1 MKYGN
6 VAGVSKPVSKLVLG
20 TMIIHDSR
28 QTESNQLLDDALDLG
43 VSTLDLA
50 HVYGGGGT
58 ERAVGNWLRERGNR
72 EQVCVMTKG
81 AHPNGDRRRV
91 TPYDIGSDLLDSL
104 ARLKTDYVD
113 IYLLHRDD
121 EDVPVGEIVDA
132 LCEHQ
137 KAGRIRAF
145 GGSNWTHQRLAAAN
159 DYAAAHGLT
168 PMAASSPHYS
178 LAEQVDDPW
187 GPGCVGISG
196 PGQVEARAWYQ
207 TTGMPIFAYSSLGR
221 GFFSGRI
228 TRANF
233 EATRDQIDGACL
245 RAYCHEV
252 NFQRL
257 DRAEQMAAAK
267 GLTVA
272 QVATA
277 YVLNQ
282 PLNLYPLIGAASR
295 AELEANVAAA
305 EVVLTEA
312 ECAWLDLR
320 D

>member
-1 MKYGN
+1 MKYGS
-6 VAGVSKPVSKLVLG
+6 VEGVSKPVSRLVLG
-20 TMIIHDSR
+20 TMIIHCDR
-28 QTESNQLLDDALDLG
+28 QAESNQLLDDAVDLG
-43 VSTLDLA
+43 LTTFDLA

-58 ERAVGNWLRERGNR
+58 ERGVGRWMAERGCR
-72 EQVCVMTKG
+72 EQVVILTKG
-81 AHPNGDRRRV
+81 AHPNADRRRV
-91 TPYDIGSDLLDSL
+91 TPYDITADLMDSL

-121 EDVPVGEIVDA
+121 ESVPVGEIVDA
-132 LCEHQ
+132 LNEHHR
-137 KAGRIRAF
+137 AGRIRAF

-159 DYAAAHGLT
+159 EYALANGLT

-196 PGQVEARAWYQ
+196 PTQAEARAWYQ
-207 TTGMPIFAYSSLGR
+207 ASGMPIFAYSSLGR

-228 TRANF
+228 SRANF

-257 DRAEQMAAAK
+257 DRAEQMAADK

-295 AELEANVAAA
+295 AEIEANVAAA
-305 EVVLTEA
+305 DVELTEA